1 MRRNRKVLGL
11 TQYLRKQEGLD
22 PLPQPK
28 EWPPNYSFDGHPVL
42 DRVQL
47 ESLFDSTDELD
58 AAFNWSSTPQ
68 GHNHWSDRNDEGYLS
83 TEDTDY
89 IQYLIEEHTHNE
101 L

>member
-22 PLPQPK
+22 PLPTPK
-28 EWPPNYSFDGHPVL
+28 EWPSDYYYNGESGLSFSRL
-42 DRVQL
+42 
-47 ESLFDSTDELD
+47 DELLD
-58 AAFNWSSTPQ
+58 GNAEGLDFAFSWASTPQ

-89 IQYLIEEHTHNE
+89 IQYLVEEHTQ
-101 L
+101 